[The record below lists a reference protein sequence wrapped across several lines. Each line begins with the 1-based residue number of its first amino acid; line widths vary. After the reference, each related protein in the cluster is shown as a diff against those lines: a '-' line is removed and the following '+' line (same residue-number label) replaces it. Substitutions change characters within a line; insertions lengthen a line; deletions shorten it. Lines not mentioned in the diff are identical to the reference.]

1 MGCNSDNSGK
11 VEKEFTS
18 RFRGKESFHYIG
30 PFIKMLLRDKGGE
43 NKTKDIGSAFAVY
56 TSSKFTFLHGTHFRF

>member
-30 PFIKMLLRDKGGE
+30 PFIKMLLRDNRGE
-43 NKTKDIGSAFAVY
+43 NKN
-56 TSSKFTFLHGTHFRF
+56 